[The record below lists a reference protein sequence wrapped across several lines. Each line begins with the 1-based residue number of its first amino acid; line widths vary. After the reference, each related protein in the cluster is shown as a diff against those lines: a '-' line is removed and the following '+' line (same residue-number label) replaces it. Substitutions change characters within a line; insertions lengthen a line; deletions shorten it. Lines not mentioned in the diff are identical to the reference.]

1 MAKLTR
7 EQKIEL
13 YKKRKEG
20 YSLPSLSK
28 EYQINKKNI
37 KYLVRLLDR
46 HGIDI
51 LRKDKNRKFSK
62 IQKEEIVNRV
72 LIHKQSIIETSI
84 EYGLFSDGM
93 LYRWINSYKENG
105 GVIIEKKRG
114 RSPTMKTQP
123 KQEKKYEDMT
133 AEEKVKHL
141 EEKNLYLEAEN
152 EALKKLRALV
162 LQRDKQPTKK
172 KR

>member
-72 LIHKQSIIETSI
+72 LIHK
-84 EYGLFSDGM
+84 
-93 LYRWINSYKENG
+93 
-105 GVIIEKKRG
+105 
-114 RSPTMKTQP
+114 
-123 KQEKKYEDMT
+123 
-133 AEEKVKHL
+133 
-141 EEKNLYLEAEN
+141 
-152 EALKKLRALV
+152 
-162 LQRDKQPTKK
+162 
-172 KR
+172 